1 MRTRHRLFLAA
12 LLLLLTASCDNP
24 REEFKLIQDL
34 SSEDLR
40 MGLSFDLN
48 MEEGYT
54 YTTAVVCRIDAT
66 AAVKDQVDLNFDV
79 ISPDHASYKES
90 ISFPLVT
97 NVRQQAALGRD
108 SGVMFKKRGTNI
120 DNQWGWRS
128 GISCDSIPGRWR
140 VIISVQDPT
149 DLERIRAIGTERI
162 ETEARI
168 AEAAKHREEFRVC
181 FDRAGAEA
189 VKNLVQN

>member
-149 DLERIRAIGTERI
+149 DLERIRAIGFSYKGERD
-162 ETEARI
+162 EQKQA
-168 AEAAKHREEFRVC
+168 F
-181 FDRAGAEA
+181 
-189 VKNLVQN
+189 